1 MEGYAAHM
9 RTPPALVT
17 PALLTWAREA
27 AGLSVSGLAGAI
39 GQAEE
44 RVLAW
49 EEGIEQ
55 PSMAQLRDIADRL
68 KRPTATFFLPEP
80 PPEKG
85 RRQVD
90 FRTLPETS
98 ESGMGV
104 ALELELRL
112 AELKR
117 QDALDLAEELEVPL
131 PEFTFRASLKDDP
144 EVVGSKLRRWL
155 DVPAPGNRLWRDK
168 YTALKTWREAIERV
182 GVLIMQA
189 SGIPVSV
196 MRGCALASFP
206 LPVVIV
212 NGGDAPA
219 GRTFTLLHELGHLAL
234 GQDSLCDL
242 VDGTGTRSPLKES
255 IEVFCNHIAGAALVP
270 MDALLSSRTV
280 VEGLRRNAEGEWDDS
295 SLIELSRQ
303 FGTSSE
309 VVLRRLVI
317 GRAAS
322 PDFYGHWRAQQQRA
336 MEGASSDDGGF
347 VEYFRRVVNHNGR
360 VFTRLVVDAYQRE
373 LITGTELSR
382 MLGTKLLHLP
392 KIQAEVGMPET
403 LR

>member
-1 MEGYAAHM
+1 M

-27 AGLSVSGLAGAI
+27 AGLSSVEFAVAL
-39 GQAEE
+39 GQPED
-44 RVLAW
+44 RLLAW
-49 EEGIEQ
+49 ERGDEQ
-55 PSMAQLRDIADRL
+55 PSMAQLREIAERL

-80 PPEKG
+80 PAERR

-90 FRTLPETS
+90 FRTLPEAGGAGAS
-98 ESGMGV
+98 A

-117 QDALDLAEELEVPL
+117 QDALNLAEELEVPL
-131 PEFTFRASLKDDP
+131 SEFSFRATLKDDP
-144 EVVGSKLRRWL
+144 EAVGARLRAWL
-155 DVPAPGNRLWRDK
+155 AVPAPGNRVWRDK
-168 YTALKTWREAIERV
+168 YTSLRTWREAIEYV
-182 GVLIMQA
+182 GVLVMQT

-206 LPVVIV
+206 LPVVMV

-219 GRTFTLLHELGHLAL
+219 GRTFTLLHELSHIAL

-242 VDGTGTRSPLKES
+242 VEGQALRTPLKES
-255 IEVFCNHIAGAALVP
+255 IEVFCNHVAGAALVP
-270 MDALLSSRTV
+270 MDVLLSSQTV
-280 VEGLRRNAEGEWDDS
+280 VEGRQRNAEGQWPDS
-295 SLIELSRQ
+295 SLIELSRH
-303 FGTSSE
+303 FGTSAE

-317 GRAAS
+317 GRVAS
-322 PDFYGHWRAQQQRA
+322 LDFYREWRTQQQRA
-336 MEGASSDDGGF
+336 AEAAVGEEGGF
-347 VEYFRRVVNHNGR
+347 VEYFRRVVNHNGK

-382 MLGTKLLHLP
+382 MLGTKLTHLP
-392 KIQAEVGMPET
+392 RIRDEVGMPEA